1 MNKRALLLLCYV
13 PLAACVSAVSQP
25 AAPPVFAR
33 STQMIVVVTPGWD
46 AVQGRLERLERAD
59 PHQSWRSVG
68 EPISIVVGS
77 KGMGWGI
84 GLIETGQPGV
94 RIEPE
99 PVKIEGDG
107 KSPAGA
113 FA

>member
-1 MNKRALLLLCYV
+1 MNKPALFVLCFA
-13 PLAACVSAVSQP
+13 PLIAACLPAVSQA

-46 AVQGRLERLERAD
+46 AVEGRLERFERAD
-59 PHQSWRSVG
+59 PHESWRSMG
-68 EPISIVVGS
+68 DPIPIVVGS

-84 GLIETGQPGV
+84 GLIDAGYPGV
-94 RIEPE
+94 RVESE

-107 KSPAGA
+107 KSPAA
-113 FA
+113 